1 MTAGGPLRGEGLALS
16 ICPSGREKAEGSHG
30 CLTFDPAKLDLEGV
44 PSFKEAPHIR
54 GTSFKYSLNKT
65 LP

>member
-1 MTAGGPLRGEGLALS
+1 MTAGGPCRGEGLALS
-16 ICPSGREKAEGSHG
+16 VCPSGREKAEGSHG
-30 CLTFDPAKLDLEGV
+30 RLTFGPAKLDLEGV

-54 GTSFKYSLNKT
+54 GTSFKYSVNKT